1 MKHLIIVLCLV
12 FLVAACCREEG
23 NPEPMPEGNPGSKT
37 AAAVVTADTAKP
49 LETIVERVVYN
60 PVPSFSYP
68 SFLYLS
74 CANPVSINLPA
85 GYHNASI
92 DGVNAMVLRGT
103 DSLKY
108 TVTPTAKNCN
118 LMLRAIRRDDS
129 AFKEEMQFR
138 VIEPPKPQIQ
148 LFVNGTLH
156 DGITPVNARSNLQVK
171 IIPDIDFR
179 NHYPKDARYM
189 ISSIDLLVQRSLG
202 APNKVAS
209 FNGAGKDATQGINI
223 PLGNSLKSD
232 RPGTK
237 AYLKVNAVK
246 RINFQ
251 NKPFTEPFQEAEL
264 VLGFIIK

>member
-12 FLVAACCREEG
+12 FFVAACCREKG
-23 NPEPMPEGNPGSKT
+23 NPEPMPEGTPGSDT
-37 AAAVVTADTAKP
+37 AAAVVTADTARP
-49 LETIVERVVYN
+49 LETIVERVVYH

-68 SFLYLS
+68 SFMYLS
-74 CANPVSINLPA
+74 CANLVSINLPS
-85 GYHNASI
+85 GYHSAQLSGINALL
-92 DGVNAMVLRGT
+92 LRGT

-108 TVTPTAKNCN
+108 TVIPTAKNCN

-148 LFVNGTLH
+148 LFVMGKLH
-156 DGITPVNARSNLQVK
+156 DGISPVSSKSDLKVRIL
-171 IIPDIDFR
+171 PDVDFR

-189 ISSIDLLVQRSLG
+189 ISSIDVFAQRSLG
-202 APNKVAS
+202 APTKVGS
-209 FNGAGKDATQGINI
+209 FSGAGKDATAGINI

-232 RPGTK
+232 PPGTK
-237 AYLKVNAVK
+237 IYVKVNEVK
-246 RINFQ
+246 RISYQ